1 MMTKNLEKLITT
13 QFIIFSILKVVN
25 TRFKQIP
32 IKMETAWYTMIY
44 SSNFSSFTTYVI
56 Q

>member
-32 IKMETAWYTMIY
+32 IKMATVWYVLGQSILK
-44 SSNFSSFTTYVI
+44 
-56 Q
+56 